1 MVTNC
6 TKFIFRTVLVLFAKI
21 EKTGGE
27 VCLRV
32 GEENDEP
39 RYRYAGFILL

>member
-6 TKFIFRTVLVLFAKI
+6 TKFMFRRVLVLFAKI
-21 EKTGGE
+21 EKSVGE

-32 GEENDEP
+32 GEENDES
-39 RYRYAGFILL
+39 RYTYAGFILL